1 MHTVKW
7 RESSMSAMR
16 RMPVRSRRGAIH
28 HVLIRNMYLN
38 AGKNDTSDHLIE
50 AIIYKQQENI
60 GKHLTM

>member
-1 MHTVKW
+1 
-7 RESSMSAMR
+7 MSAMR
-16 RMPVRSRRGAIH
+16 GMPVRSRRCAIH

-38 AGKNDTSDHLIE
+38 AGKNDMSDHLIE